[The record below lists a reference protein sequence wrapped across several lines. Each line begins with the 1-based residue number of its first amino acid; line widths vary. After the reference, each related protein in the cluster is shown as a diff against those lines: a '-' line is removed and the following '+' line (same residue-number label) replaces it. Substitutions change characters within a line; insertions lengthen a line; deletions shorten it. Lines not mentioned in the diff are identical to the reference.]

1 MPDRAVPPGIR
12 LPLLGKRLQISYS
25 FTPAQKCLL
34 TIATGYPI
42 FLTLAVYLAFTL
54 SQPGI
59 ENITRPA
66 LMHGLL
72 LLNVGILLVFSL
84 LTIGLWQ
91 QRHDPAPKMTS
102 SFTVVIL
109 SVIGLVTFGIATGA
123 YTSPAAPS
131 TILALLVGL
140 ALQPRYI
147 VVLGF
152 ALSVLGLATYGVLS
166 FAGLVPYAPL
176 FVSGTFVDG
185 QPVAWWYN
193 LRQLMLYGGLLE
205 SIILIFGLF
214 HWIDYRRSLLEKA
227 SRTDRLTGVANR
239 RYFMQRLHNEIQR
252 HQRLHTPVCLALCDA
267 DHFKKVNDSYGHH
280 VGDDVLAKIGQLLT
294 QVRRPLDTVARLGGE
309 EFALVLPE
317 CNLQQATQVCERLR
331 LLLQAH
337 EFRLENGQSLQ
348 VTISI
353 GVVECDQ
360 HSAAQLLQAAD
371 QHLYAAKK
379 RGRNRVIDRLNQ
391 PEPV

>member
-42 FLTLAVYLAFTL
+42 FLTLAVYLACTMM
-54 SQPGI
+54 QPGI
-59 ENITRPA
+59 ENVTRIA
-66 LMHGLL
+66 LMQGLL
-72 LLNVGILLVFSL
+72 LLNIGIVLIFSL
-84 LTIGLWQ
+84 LTVRLWW
-91 QRHDPAPKMTS
+91 QRHDPAPKMAS

-109 SVIGLVTFGIATGA
+109 SVIGLVAFGIATGA

-152 ALSVLGLATYGVLS
+152 ALSVVGLASYGVLS

-193 LRQLMLYGGLLE
+193 LRQLMLYGGLVE
-205 SIILIFGLF
+205 SILLVFGLF

-227 SRTDRLTGVANR
+227 SRTDHLTAVANR

-252 HQRLHTPVCLALCDA
+252 HHKLDTPVCLALCDA
-267 DHFKKVNDSYGHH
+267 DHFKAVNDTYGHH
-280 VGDDVLAKIGQLLT
+280 VGDEVLAKIGQLLT
-294 QVRRPLDTVARLGGE
+294 QIRRPVDTVARLGGE
-309 EFALVLPE
+309 EFALILPE
-317 CNLQQATQVCERLR
+317 CNRHQAAQVCERLR
-331 LLLQAH
+331 LLLQDH
-337 EFRLENGQSLQ
+337 VFQIDGQSLR

-353 GVVECDQ
+353 GVVECSQ
-360 HSAAQLLQAAD
+360 HSVEQLLQAAD
-371 QHLYAAKK
+371 QHLYAAKAQ
-379 RGRNRVIDRLNQ
+379 GRNRVVDSINQ
-391 PEPV
+391 PGYA

>member
-1 MPDRAVPPGIR
+1 MPDRAIQGMR
-12 LPLLGKRLQISYS
+12 LPLLGKRLRMSYS

-42 FLTLAVYLAFTL
+42 FLTLAIYMALTL

-59 ENITRPA
+59 ENITRPT
-66 LMHGLL
+66 LMQGLL
-72 LLNVGILLVFSL
+72 LLNSSIVLIFSL
-84 LTIGLWQ
+84 LAVRLWQ
-91 QRHDPAPKMTS
+91 QRHDPSPKTTS

-109 SVIGLVTFGIATGA
+109 SVIGLVAFGIATGA
-123 YTSPAAPS
+123 YTSPTAAS

-152 ALSVLGLATYGVLS
+152 ALSVLGLAIYGTLS

-176 FVSGTFVDG
+176 FVAGTFVDG

-193 LRQLMLYGGLLE
+193 LRQILLYGGLIE

-227 SRTDRLTGVANR
+227 SRTDRLTGVSNR
-239 RYFMQRLHNEIQR
+239 RYFMQRLQNEIQR
-252 HQRLHTPVCLALCDA
+252 HQRLHTPVSLALCDA
-267 DHFKKVNDSYGHH
+267 DHFKSVNDTYGHH
-280 VGDDVLAKIGQLLT
+280 VGDEVLAKIGELLT
-294 QVRRPLDTVARLGGE
+294 RVRRPVDTVARLGGE
-309 EFALVLPE
+309 EFALILPE

-337 EFRLENGQSLQ
+337 EFQLENGQSLQ

-371 QHLYAAKK
+371 RHLYAAKIQ
-379 RGRNRVIDRLNQ
+379 GRNRVIGSIYQ
-391 PEPV
+391 PEPA

>member
-1 MPDRAVPPGIR
+1 MPDRAVPQGIR

-42 FLTLAVYLAFTL
+42 FLILAVYLACTMM
-54 SQPGI
+54 QPGI
-59 ENITRPA
+59 ENVTRLA
-66 LMHGLL
+66 LMQGLL
-72 LLNVGILLVFSL
+72 LLNAGIVLIFSL
-84 LTIGLWQ
+84 LTIRLWW
-91 QRHDPAPKMTS
+91 QRHDPAPKLAS

-109 SVIGLVTFGIATGA
+109 SVVGLVAFGIATGA

-152 ALSVLGLATYGVLS
+152 ALSVVGLASYGVLS

-185 QPVAWWYN
+185 QPVAWWHN
-193 LRQLMLYGGLLE
+193 LRQLMLYGGLVE

-214 HWIDYRRSLLEKA
+214 HWIDYRRSLLETA
-227 SRTDRLTGVANR
+227 SRTDHLTAVANR

-252 HQRLHTPVCLALCDA
+252 HHKLDTPVCLALCDA
-267 DHFKKVNDSYGHH
+267 DHFKVVNDTYGHH
-280 VGDDVLAKIGQLLT
+280 VGDEVLAKIGQLLT
-294 QVRRPLDTVARLGGE
+294 QIRRPVDTVARLGGE
-309 EFALVLPE
+309 EFALILPE
-317 CNLQQATQVCERLR
+317 CNRHQAAQVCERLR
-331 LLLQAH
+331 LLLQDH
-337 EFRLENGQSLQ
+337 VFQIDGQSLR

-353 GVVECDQ
+353 GVVECNQ
-360 HSAAQLLQAAD
+360 HSVEQLLQAAD
-371 QHLYAAKK
+371 QHLYAAKAQ
-379 RGRNRVIDRLNQ
+379 GRNRVVDSINQ
-391 PEPV
+391 PGYA

>member
-1 MPDRAVPPGIR
+1 MPDHAVPQGIR
-12 LPLLGKRLQISYS
+12 LPLLRKRLQISYS

-42 FLTLAVYLAFTL
+42 FLTLAVYLASTIT
-54 SQPGI
+54 QPGI

-66 LMHGLL
+66 LMLGLL
-72 LLNVGILLVFSL
+72 LLYAGIVLIFSL
-84 LTIGLWQ
+84 LAVRLWQ
-91 QRHDPAPKMTS
+91 QRHDASPKMAS

-109 SVIGLVTFGIATGA
+109 SVIGLVSFGISTGA

-152 ALSVLGLATYGVLS
+152 VLSVVGLALYGTLS

-176 FVSGTFVDG
+176 FVAGTFVDG

-193 LRQLMLYGGLLE
+193 LRQLMLYGGLIE
-205 SIILIFGLF
+205 SVILIFGLF
-214 HWIDYRRSLLEKA
+214 HWIDYRRSLLETA
-227 SRTDRLTGVANR
+227 SRTDHLTAVANR

-252 HQRLHTPVCLALCDA
+252 HHKLHTPVSLALCDA
-267 DHFKKVNDSYGHH
+267 DHFKAVNDTYGHH
-280 VGDDVLAKIGQLLT
+280 VGDEVLVKIGQLLT
-294 QVRRPLDTVARLGGE
+294 QVRRPVDTVGRLGGE
-309 EFALVLPE
+309 EFALILPE
-317 CNLQQATQVCERLR
+317 CNRHQAAQVCERLR
-331 LLLQAH
+331 LLLQDH
-337 EFRLENGQSLQ
+337 VFYIDGQSLR

-353 GVVECDQ
+353 GVVECSQ
-360 HSAAQLLQAAD
+360 HSAEQLLQAAD
-371 QHLYAAKK
+371 QHLYAAKTQ
-379 RGRNRVIDRLNQ
+379 GRNRVIDSINQ
-391 PEPV
+391 PGHA

>member
-42 FLTLAVYLAFTL
+42 FLTLAVYMACTIT
-54 SQPGI
+54 QPGI
-59 ENITRPA
+59 ESITRPA
-66 LMHGLL
+66 LMLGLL
-72 LLNVGILLVFSL
+72 LLNAGIVLVFSL
-84 LTIGLWQ
+84 LALRLWQ
-91 QRHDPAPKMTS
+91 QRQDPAPKMAS

-109 SVIGLVTFGIATGA
+109 SVIGLVSFGIATGA

-152 ALSVLGLATYGVLS
+152 VLSVVGLGTYGTLA

-176 FVSGTFVDG
+176 FVPGTFVNG

-193 LRQLMLYGGLLE
+193 LRQILLYGGLVE

-214 HWIDYRRSLLEKA
+214 HWIDYRRALLEKA
-227 SRTDRLTGVANR
+227 SRTDHLTAVANR
-239 RYFMQRLHNEIQR
+239 RFFMQRLRSEVQR
-252 HQRLHTPVCLALCDA
+252 HHKLNTPVSLALCDA
-267 DHFKKVNDSYGHH
+267 DHFKSVNDTYGHH
-280 VGDDVLAKIGQLLT
+280 VGDAVLVKIGQLLT
-294 QVRRPLDTVARLGGE
+294 QVRRPVDTVARLGGE
-309 EFALVLPE
+309 EFALILPE
-317 CNLQQATQVCERLR
+317 CNQHQAAQVCERLR
-331 LLLQAH
+331 LLLQDH
-337 EFRLENGQSLQ
+337 EFYIDGQSLR

-353 GVVECDQ
+353 GVVQCNRHTVE
-360 HSAAQLLQAAD
+360 QLLQAAD
-371 QHLYAAKK
+371 QHLYAAKTQ
-379 RGRNRVIDRLNQ
+379 GRNRVVCPADMT
-391 PEPV
+391 EATA